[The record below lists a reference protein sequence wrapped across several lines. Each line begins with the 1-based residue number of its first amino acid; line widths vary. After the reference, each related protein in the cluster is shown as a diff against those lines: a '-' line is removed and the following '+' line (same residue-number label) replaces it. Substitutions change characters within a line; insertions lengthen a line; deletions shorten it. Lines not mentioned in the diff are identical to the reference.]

1 MEQTEVGVPTT
12 AIILNPFGK
21 YVDNKNQTRCC
32 DVRIESILLDVN
44 ERMITG
50 SSW

>member
-1 MEQTEVGVPTT
+1 MEQTEVGVTT
-12 AIILNPFGK
+12 TTVILKLFGK

-32 DVRIESILLDVN
+32 DARIESILLDVN